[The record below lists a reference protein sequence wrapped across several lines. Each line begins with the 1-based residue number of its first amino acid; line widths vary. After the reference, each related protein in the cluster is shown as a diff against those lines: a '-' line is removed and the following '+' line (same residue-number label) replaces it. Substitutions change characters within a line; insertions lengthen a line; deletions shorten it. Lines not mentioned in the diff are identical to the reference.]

1 MSRRDLGV
9 AAGLGLALLA
19 PAGIAHAQDD
29 GLLRL
34 NVRSVER
41 VEFAADI
48 SEEAV
53 VRYARVLLPGE
64 IVEIQSRGGDIAA
77 ALAMAEVNARLGAR
91 LRVLGGPGQCRNECA
106 LVWLA
111 ADDRTGP
118 DFVPLFFDGG
128 VLPWTE
134 ALALQPDIATP
145 QEQTSIAHAAGG
157 WDRLFAERGIAP
169 WLHACAWRLRN
180 VQLAAY
186 PPEWPLQDDP
196 VRDRVR
202 IMADFDAVWFPK
214 EVLQAAGVTGLDIFD
229 PPSDAQRQRHSPLRG
244 DGRPGRI
251 LWAEADACDVER
263 AA

>member
-1 MSRRDLGV
+1 MSEQRLWLV
-9 AAGLGLALLA
+9 AAMAAALLA
-19 PAGIAHAQDD
+19 PTGAAHSQDD

-34 NVRSVER
+34 NVRAVER
-41 VEFAADI
+41 VEFSSEI

-53 VRYARVLLPGE
+53 ARYSRVLLPEE
-64 IVEIQSRGGDIAA
+64 IVEIQSRGGDISA
-77 ALAMAEVNARLGAR
+77 ALAMAEVNGRLGAR
-91 LRVLGGPGQCRNECA
+91 LRVLGGLGQCRNECA
-106 LVWLA
+106 LVWLVA
-111 ADDRTGP
+111 HDRLGP

-134 ALALQPDIATP
+134 ALAFQPDIATP
-145 QEQTSIAHAAGG
+145 QEQANIDRAAEE
-157 WDRLFAERGIAP
+157 WDRLLAQRGVAP
-169 WLHACAWRLRN
+169 WLQTCAWRLRN
-180 VQLAAY
+180 VQFAAY